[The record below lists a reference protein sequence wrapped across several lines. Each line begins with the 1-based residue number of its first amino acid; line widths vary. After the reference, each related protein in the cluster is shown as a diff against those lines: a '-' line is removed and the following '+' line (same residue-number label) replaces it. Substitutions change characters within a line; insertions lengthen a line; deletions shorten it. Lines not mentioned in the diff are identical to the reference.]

1 MCEGYSTRV
10 EWQKST
16 NTAKAPVLLQSKD
29 GELHPVGS
37 SDSPQ
42 HHHHTLPNGGSPAPG
57 SQADDQMSPP
67 YRGSQA
73 HPVAHGML
81 SQRSEEARHGA
92 GGEHDR
98 PPEHVSA
105 GTWGKPSWPNPSN
118 PAYLSDPHSKPEFG
132 RVPPIND
139 MRPDVEMTSP
149 PSAVAHRSIIHP
161 QSSSPQ
167 APQQAQ
173 VQAQLA
179 LQHQASLHSRGRT
192 EKEKMLLG
200 EMYFA
205 SDSVLVNER
214 ERCRA
219 ACWRFNN
226 STNPSLDVSP
236 EERTRLFRKIVQP
249 DDIIR
254 PSSPTGVVGERIIV
268 EAPLTCDYGYN
279 INIADDVCI
288 GAHCTILDTCAVN
301 IGKRCILGPNVSLY
315 TATLPVDPRMR
326 KGSQGPS
333 MGKSITI
340 EDDCWIGGGVTIL

>member
-1 MCEGYSTRV
+1 
-10 EWQKST
+10 
-16 NTAKAPVLLQSKD
+16 
-29 GELHPVGS
+29 
-37 SDSPQ
+37 
-42 HHHHTLPNGGSPAPG
+42 
-57 SQADDQMSPP
+57 
-67 YRGSQA
+67 
-73 HPVAHGML
+73 ML
-81 SQRSEEARHGA
+81 S
-92 GGEHDR
+92 
-98 PPEHVSA
+98 
-105 GTWGKPSWPNPSN
+105 
-118 PAYLSDPHSKPEFG
+118 
-132 RVPPIND
+132 
-139 MRPDVEMTSP
+139 
-149 PSAVAHRSIIHP
+149 
-161 QSSSPQ
+161 
-167 APQQAQ
+167 
-173 VQAQLA
+173 
-179 LQHQASLHSRGRT
+179 
-192 EKEKMLLG
+192 G

-205 SDSVLVNER
+205 NDVVLVNER
-214 ERCRA
+214 ERCKA

-249 DDIIR
+249 EDGIR
-254 PSSPTGVVGERIIV
+254 PDSPTGAVGERIVV